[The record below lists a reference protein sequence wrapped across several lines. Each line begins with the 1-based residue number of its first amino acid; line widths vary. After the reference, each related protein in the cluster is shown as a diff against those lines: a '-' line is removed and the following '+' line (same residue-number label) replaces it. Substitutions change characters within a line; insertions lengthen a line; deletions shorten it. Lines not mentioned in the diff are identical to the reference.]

1 MVTDLIITPQNGS
14 VPAIKAS
21 TIVAKQR
28 ALVTE
33 WLEHAAEPLQTAVAC
48 KQQLLEPGF
57 ETYLGAPR
65 GLEDARFLDRA
76 VNVLNKL
83 LPKIVKA
90 DEASNALQE
99 IVYPGRETITRAM
112 AADMLSVLF
121 GALSK
126 RKADE
131 GDENATM
138 LLMECA
144 DMFNPTMDIVGS
156 ATGLWKELPKH
167 PVILALAIKRLI
179 AVQKFSPDPRELREA
194 IKLAGEK
201 VASLADYVNGW
212 LALVDEADAIVF
224 KFAHERW
231 SACYGEKANIPIVGV
246 MAARTA
252 LDIPRG
258 EALNAIYNMRDDAE
272 QAKSKPAIAACA
284 PPKTKRTRRT
294 E

>member
-201 VASLADYVNGW
+201 VASLADTSTDGSPSW
-212 LALVDEADAIVF
+212 
-224 KFAHERW
+224 
-231 SACYGEKANIPIVGV
+231 
-246 MAARTA
+246 
-252 LDIPRG
+252 
-258 EALNAIYNMRDDAE
+258 MRPMRSFSNLLTRDGP
-272 QAKSKPAIAACA
+272 PA
-284 PPKTKRTRRT
+284 TGRRQT
-294 E
+294 SQ